1 MKIYVALKGILMFEH
16 NYGFVGYGQL
26 YNLIFRCQ
34 LNIVEKHKHK
44 IS

>member
-1 MKIYVALKGILMFEH
+1 MKIYVVLKGILMFEH
-16 NYGFVGYGQL
+16 NCFVGYDQL

-34 LNIVEKHKHK
+34 LDIVEKHKHK